1 MSAQPQGL
9 AITAL
14 AAGYGRREVVTDFNL
29 PPLPPGTLTAVVG
42 ANAAG
47 KSTLLK
53 GIAGLCDAKG
63 RVQLDGEDLTQLNCA
78 QRLRRVGYLPQQL
91 PQGSSLVVYEALLA
105 ALLGG
110 VRERVSAMAEA
121 AVERVLSEL
130 GLRALAL
137 RRLDELSGGQ
147 RQMVGL
153 AQVMVRAPRLLLLDE
168 PTSALDLR
176 WQLRVLN
183 TVRELTRTQRCI
195 ALVAIHDLNLA
206 LRFCD
211 RIVVLAGGRLLAAGE
226 PQATLDAALLEQA
239 YGVAARVERCSLG
252 FPVVLVD
259 HAIET
264 EKQP

>member
-1 MSAQPQGL
+1 MSAAAEGL
-9 AITAL
+9 AIEDF
-14 AAGYGRREVVTDFNL
+14 AAGYGPREVIAHLDL
-29 PPLPPGTLTAVVG
+29 LPLPPGTLAAVVG

-53 GIAGLCDAKG
+53 GIAGLCSAQG
-63 RVQLDGEDLTQLNCA
+63 RVRLDGEELTRLDAA
-78 QRLRRVGYLPQQL
+78 QRLQRVGYLPQLL
-91 PQGSSLVVYEALLA
+91 PQGSALVVYEALLS

-110 VRERVSAMAEA
+110 GRGTVSAQTEA
-121 AVERVLSEL
+121 AVERVLDTL
-130 GLRALAL
+130 ALRPLAL

-183 TVRELTRTQRCI
+183 TVRELTRRTGCS

-206 LRFCD
+206 LRFCNH
-211 RIVVLAGGRLLAAGE
+211 ILVLGGGRLLAAGE
-226 PQATLDAALLEQA
+226 PQATLDAALLRRA
-239 YGVAARVERCSLG
+239 YGVEARVERCSLG
-252 FPVVLVD
+252 YTVVLVD

-264 EKQP
+264 EETG

>member
-1 MSAQPQGL
+1 MSERGF
-9 AITAL
+9 AIEGFG
-14 AAGYGRREVVTDFNL
+14 AGYGRREVVADFDL
-29 PPLPPGTLTAVVG
+29 ALLAPGTLAAVVG

-53 GIAGLCDAKG
+53 GIAGLCRARG
-63 RVQLDGEDLTQLNCA
+63 SVRLDGEELTRIDTA
-78 QRLRRVGYLPQQL
+78 RRLERVGYLPQVL
-91 PQGSSLVVYEALLA
+91 PQGSALAVYEALLA

-110 VRERVSAMAEA
+110 AGGRVTREAEL
-121 AVERVLSEL
+121 AVERVLDEL
-130 GLRALAL
+130 ALRALAL

-176 WQLRVLN
+176 WQLRVLG
-183 TVRELTRTQRCI
+183 TVRDLAARSGCI

-206 LRFCD
+206 LRFCNHL
-211 RIVVLAGGRLLAAGE
+211 IVLGAGRLLAAGE
-226 PQATLDAALLEQA
+226 PQRTLDAALLDRA

-259 HAIET
+259 HATQT
-264 EKQP
+264 EEQG

>member
-1 MSAQPQGL
+1 MNGSGL
-9 AITAL
+9 AIADF
-14 AAGYGRREVVTDFNL
+14 AAGYGRREVVRDFAL
-29 PPLPPGTLTAVVG
+29 PPLPPGTLAAVVG

-53 GIAGLCDAKG
+53 GIAGLCTARGSVRLDA
-63 RVQLDGEDLTQLNCA
+63 EELTQLNCA
-78 QRLRRVGYLPQQL
+78 QRLQRVGYLPQQL

-110 VRERVSAMAEA
+110 TRQRVSAA
-121 AVERVLSEL
+121 ADATAERVLNEL

-153 AQVMVRAPRLLLLDE
+153 AQVMVRSPRLLLLDE

-176 WQLRVLN
+176 WQLRVLG
-183 TVRELTRTQRCI
+183 TVRELTRRAGCI

-206 LRFCD
+206 LRYCD
-211 RIVVLAGGRLLAAGE
+211 RIVVLGSGRLLAAGE
-226 PQATLDAALLEQA
+226 PQATLDAALLARA

-264 EKQP
+264 ENQP